1 MRAIK
6 VHTFQKEKYTLV
18 FGAFILGFTLLAGR
32 LCYLM
37 IFRSEELSKKA
48 LNIEQRER
56 TIKAARGRILDRNG
70 TVIADNRTVC
80 TVSVVHNQITEPERT
95 AEVPRMKSA
104 IQPL

>member
-37 IFRSEELSKKA
+37 IFRSEELSKKGNKTTVA
-48 LNIEQRER
+48 KACSFGRGSKKEGRKGIFER
-56 TIKAARGRILDRNG
+56 KNK
-70 TVIADNRTVC
+70 
-80 TVSVVHNQITEPERT
+80 E
-95 AEVPRMKSA
+95 
-104 IQPL
+104 